1 MPPKEL
7 STSIRNFLSRYVRSI
22 EQLEILLLFGR
33 EPSVWWSPPKV
44 YESILSTPS
53 SVERW
58 LNELVGSGLLEKS
71 SDTPASYRCSTDAG
85 LRAEIAMVE
94 ESYRT
99 SPVRVIEAIYKR
111 EANAAQ
117 SFADAF
123 KLKNTDQKP

>member
-1 MPPKEL
+1 M
-7 STSIRNFLSRYVRSI
+7 
-22 EQLEILLLFGR
+22 
-33 EPSVWWSPPKV
+33 
-44 YESILSTPS
+44 
-53 SVERW
+53 ERW
-58 LNELVGSGLLEKS
+58 LTELVGSGLLEKS

-99 SPVRVIEAIYKR
+99 SPVRIIEAIYKR